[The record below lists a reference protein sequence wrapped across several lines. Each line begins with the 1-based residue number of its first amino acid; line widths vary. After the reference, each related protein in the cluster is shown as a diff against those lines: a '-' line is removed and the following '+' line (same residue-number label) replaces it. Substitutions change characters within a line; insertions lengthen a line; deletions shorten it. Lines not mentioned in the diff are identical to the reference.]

1 MTSAGTPEG
10 KAGAAFE
17 RLRGA
22 GSDTYWRAFGVA
34 LVVIAVLAFF
44 LAFVNFFYSQA
55 AHSDVFSSR
64 PYRVAVADD
73 ASADVK
79 HLVQSYL
86 KAHPD
91 ANLELSSDPD
101 GADVYIAKKA
111 MNGFDSS
118 VFTGYPAM
126 ELEAGTRKKTLRPA
140 RQYRFSYKKTGIIL
154 KVKSSE
160 VSGLEE
166 YLQDYYESAPAVEVT
181 MVGDMI
187 PGRHVAEYM
196 AKKGVSWPFKLV
208 APLVSGA
215 DLTIGDLECP
225 LTDRYEV
232 PYTGMEFVAP
242 AETIDGIKMLGLDI
256 AALANNHST
265 NFGRTALTDTIEL
278 LKENGIAY
286 TGGGYD
292 YNEAHHPAFLEAGGK
307 TFAYLNYNSIKGSLD
322 ASATEPG
329 VAWINMQ
336 PWYPDSEQDFQTVE
350 SDIREARKQADVVI
364 VGFHWSKEYVYEPNP
379 SMVAL
384 AHRACDAGADMVVGQ
399 HPHSVQS
406 LESYDGKLIA
416 YSLGNF
422 IFDQRFSEQV
432 RQGFFLNCD
441 FRDGVLT
448 SLEMVPY
455 RISNTCQTV
464 PYEGSEG
471 QPLLDRV
478 LKVSGWKLSGTSIE

>member
-1 MTSAGTPEG
+1 
-10 KAGAAFE
+10 
-17 RLRGA
+17 
-22 GSDTYWRAFGVA
+22 
-34 LVVIAVLAFF
+34 VLAFI
-44 LAFVNFFYSQA
+44 LAFINFFYAQA

-64 PYRVAVADD
+64 PYRVVVARD

-79 HLVQSYL
+79 HLVEAYL
-86 KAHPD
+86 KVHPD
-91 ANLELSSDPD
+91 ANIELSSDAD
-101 GADVYIAKKA
+101 GADIYISKTARK
-111 MNGFDSS
+111 GFDSS
-118 VFTGYPAM
+118 TFVGYPAM
-126 ELEAGTRKKTLRPA
+126 ELVAGSRNKTLRPP
-140 RQYRFSYKKTGIIL
+140 RDYRFSYKKTGIIL

-160 VSGLEE
+160 ISGLEE
-166 YLQDYYESAPAVEVT
+166 YLKGYYGSAPVVEVT
-181 MVGDMI
+181 MVGDII

-208 APLVSGA
+208 APLVSRA

-232 PYTGMEFVAP
+232 PYAGMEFVAP
-242 AETIDGIKMLGLDI
+242 AETVKGIQMLGLDI

-278 LKENGIAY
+278 LKENRIAY
-286 TGGGYD
+286 AGGGYD
-292 YNEAHHPAFLEAGGK
+292 YDEAHHPAYLEVGGT

-329 VAWINMQ
+329 VAWINLQ
-336 PWYPDSEQDFQTVE
+336 PWYPDSEQDFVTVE
-350 SDIREARKQADVVI
+350 SDIREASKQADVVI
-364 VGFHWSKEYVYEPNP
+364 VGFHWSKEYVYEPNS

-384 AHRACDAGADMVVGQ
+384 ARRACDAGADMVIGQ

-406 LESYDGKLIA
+406 LEYYDGKFIA

-432 RQGFFLNCD
+432 RQGFFLNCG
-441 FRDGVLT
+441 FTEGILT

-455 RISNTCQTV
+455 RINNACQTV
-464 PYEGSEG
+464 PYEGSDG
-471 QPLLDRV
+471 QPLLDKV
-478 LKVSGWKLSGTSIE
+478 LKVSGWKLGGASI